1 MSFFKNSLKQNKTYK
16 REVAVGLVIW
26 LIWLAEAGNI
36 AALTVVAW
44 PVFLFLGAAY
54 GMEWA
59 SKQTNIVGSTNDIG
73 ER

>member
-59 SKQTNIVGSTNDIG
+59 SKQTTIVGSTNDIG

>member
-1 MSFFKNSLKQNKTYK
+1 MKSKTYK
-16 REVAVGLVIW
+16 REVAVGLVMW

-59 SKQTNIVGSTNDIG
+59 AKQTKLVGTSDEVG